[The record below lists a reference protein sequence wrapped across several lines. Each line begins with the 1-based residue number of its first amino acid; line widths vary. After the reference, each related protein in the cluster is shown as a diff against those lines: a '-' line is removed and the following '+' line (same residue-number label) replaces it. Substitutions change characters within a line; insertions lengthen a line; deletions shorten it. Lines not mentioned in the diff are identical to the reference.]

1 MNILVTGATGFV
13 GQSLIG
19 ELAVR
24 GHTVIPVVRQS
35 AGLAREVIVSDI
47 NAPNDLHATLSGC
60 NAVVHLAAR
69 VHVIREAATDPLA
82 EFRRVNVEGT
92 LNLARQAAAA
102 NVQRFVYIST
112 IKVNGESGLF
122 CERDTPAPQDAY
134 GQSKMEAENGLM
146 AFAQSSGMEIVIIR
160 PPLVYGPGVKG
171 NFASLLYSVR
181 RGIPLPFGA
190 IKNRRSLLALDN
202 LVDFIALCADQ
213 RQSPLAANET
223 FLIADDEGLSTPTLL
238 RRVAR
243 AYGVKARLLPIP
255 AGWLRFGAR
264 LLGKTTAADK
274 LLGSLMVDGAKARE
288 LLGWFP
294 VVSMDDQLQKM
305 VRYDSIA

>member
-1 MNILVTGATGFV
+1 VQYHAIAGRRHCLGRRRKEAVNILVTGATGFV
-13 GQSLIG
+13 GQALIG
-19 ELAVR
+19 ALAGR
-24 GHTVIPVVRQS
+24 GHKAIPVVRRS
-35 AGLAREVIVSDI
+35 AGLPQEVIVPDI
-47 NAPNDLHATLSGC
+47 NAQNDLHATLRDC

-69 VHVIREAATDPLA
+69 VHVSCDEATDPIA

-92 LNLARQAAAA
+92 LNLARQAAAT
-102 NVQRFVYIST
+102 NIVRFVYIST
-112 IKVNGESGLF
+112 IKVNGNSGAF

-146 AFAQSSGMEIVIIR
+146 ALARSTSMEIVIIR

-202 LVDFIALCADQ
+202 LVDFIALFADP

-223 FLIADDEGLSTPTLL
+223 FLIADDEGMSTPTLL

-264 LLGKTTAADK
+264 LLGKTDTAAADR
-274 LLGSLMVDGAKARE
+274 LLGSL
-288 LLGWFP
+288 
-294 VVSMDDQLQKM
+294 VVG
-305 VRYDSIA
+305 VI